1 MPYPLLDQIGAN
13 AFGRSMCNPFSVS
26 LLLPLASKQP
36 ECGPTQALQKTVPQ
50 DFELM
55 GQRKGFVRYMNP
67 ALRALVKQHA
77 DAQEAREAALTGILQ
92 VTFLP
97 TYSSVATNNHVAEL
111 PLVLGSPGETMS
123 LS

>member
-1 MPYPLLDQIGAN
+1 MPLVEAC
-13 AFGRSMCNPFSVS
+13 ANPFSVT

-36 ECGPTQALQKTVPQ
+36 ECGPMQALQKSVPQ

-92 VTFLP
+92 VTFLD
-97 TYSSVATNNHVAEL
+97 TRNSVAANDHVAEL
-111 PLVLGSPGETMS
+111 PFVIGSRGKTLS